1 MLDECYDFTVTLK
14 LLYSEGFVATL
25 KSENVF
31 LVTQVFVVSTL
42 MYQSLYG
49 VYCTTHGSRDLM
61 VTLKSLSL
69 RCYGHLKIVK

>member
-49 VYCTTHGSRDLM
+49 DYCTTHGY
-61 VTLKSLSL
+61 VTLW
-69 RCYGHLKIVK
+69 